1 MKALDVYLT
10 RATRA
15 LPARER
21 RRVREELRGSILE
34 RAAEH
39 QLVGHPPAQA
49 LDLALQE
56 FGDPARVARGMQ
68 RLYTA
73 PRAAF
78 ALMLTLLGSAALMTL
93 PALRAPAPGAIPSL
107 MTPETEA
114 VARCSLSVVAPKG
127 MPWWNVPLNWWSC
140 QTTKIV
146 ERSVFRRSD
155 LLSALEQQGVQTQVN
170 GYRIHLLFPGSSQ
183 AVEVSLT
190 GQRDKEDLWLSKY
203 DFVSELAEQLDRP
216 VRLSGRTNPTL
227 TVGAVNLQIG
237 TPQAPVEA
245 ADLYVKAAYR
255 AVLPELSRAL
265 PPGVVLEL
273 ATAGA
278 VFDSP
283 QAPTVQVRDAE
294 GQVYAMV
301 DNLNCLVQ
309 ERPLCGQ
316 YVLRVRSAL
325 GGRLALSSLPLSSG
339 GLRQM
344 PVITQTPE
352 AFAAASWAGHPAVLM
367 WRLGTADLRQLTL
380 EPVELASRD

>member
-1 MKALDVYLT
+1 MKALDAYLT

-21 RRVREELRGSILE
+21 RRVCEELRGSILE

-39 QLVGHPPAQA
+39 QLVGHTPTQA

-78 ALMLTLLGSAALMTL
+78 ALMLTLLGSVALLTL

-107 MTPETEA
+107 MTPDAEA
-114 VARCSLSVVAPKG
+114 VAGCSLSVVAPKG

-140 QTTKIV
+140 HTTKIV
-146 ERSVFRRSD
+146 DRSVLRRSD

-170 GYRIHLLFPGSSQ
+170 GDRIHLLFPGSPQ
-183 AVEVSLT
+183 PVEVSLT

-216 VRLSGRTNPTL
+216 VRLSGKTNPML
-227 TVGAVNLQIG
+227 TVGAVNVQIG
-237 TPQAPVEA
+237 TSQAPVEA

-273 ATAGA
+273 AVAGTA
-278 VFDSP
+278 FDSP

-316 YVLRVRSAL
+316 YVLHVRSAD
-325 GGRLALSSLPLSSG
+325 GGRLPLNPLPPSSESQQGP
-339 GLRQM
+339 M
-344 PVITQTPE
+344 ITQTPE
-352 AFAAASWAGHPAVLM
+352 AFAAASQAGHLAVLV
-367 WRLGTADLRQLTL
+367 WRLGTADLRQLSL